1 MGKLLMMMIMSKEET
16 FFFFK
21 KKIDKANTL
30 RLVRL
35 FTKF

>member
-1 MGKLLMMMIMSKEET
+1 MMMIMSKEET